1 MSKTTGLIS
10 LVLVLMSVI
19 VLGPPALAGPNDATP
34 TPYPTLPTLTPIAP
48 LPVDPALTAL
58 AADYPR
64 VDGSTSTLPL
74 QTLIAC
80 QIFNEPCLWFSE
92 PFSDTYW
99 IVPEIT
105 AQTAYSQTVADIADI
120 EHNGTHGAYVNL
132 IEERA
137 DFILVARKPSA
148 DELALAAE
156 KNVTLDVRPVALD
169 AFVFVLN
176 AAHPLDNLALDDIR
190 AIYRGDITTW
200 DALGVTTDL
209 SDWEDGNP
217 IHAYTRNPNSG
228 SQELM
233 EALVLPGDQINADP
247 GMMLASMMGPV
258 TTISHDPAGIGY
270 SVYFYIAAISR
281 NPRLKMSAIDDV
293 FPAAATIA
301 DGSYPLTTEVYA
313 VVRSDMPP
321 DNHAV
326 RLRDWLFTAQGQA
339 VIAASGYVPSMAP

>member
-10 LVLVLMSVI
+10 LGVVLMSAI
-19 VLGPPALAGPNDATP
+19 VLGPPALALQNDTTP
-34 TPYPTLPTLTPIAP
+34 TPYPTIPTLTPIAP
-48 LPVDPALTAL
+48 LPVDPAMTAL

-74 QTLIAC
+74 QVLIAC
-80 QIFNEPCLWFSE
+80 QIFNEPCRWVSE
-92 PFSDTYW
+92 PFGDTYR

-105 AQTAYSQTVADIADI
+105 AQTAQAETVAGISDI

-132 IEERA
+132 IEEQA
-137 DFILVARKPSA
+137 DFILVARRPSA

-176 AAHPLDNLALDDIR
+176 VEHPLDNLALDDIR
-190 AIYRGDITTW
+190 AIYRGEFTSW
-200 DALGVTTDL
+200 DELGVNTAL
-209 SDWEDGNP
+209 SGGVGNP
-217 IHAYTRNPNSG
+217 IRAYTRNPNSG

-247 GMMLASMMGPV
+247 GMMLASMTGPV
-258 TTISHDPAGIGY
+258 TTISHDQAGIGY

-281 NPRLKMSAIDDV
+281 NPRLKMSAIDGV
-293 FPAAATIA
+293 FPNAATIA

-313 VVRSDMPP
+313 VVRDDMPQ
-321 DNHAV
+321 DSHAIW
-326 RLRDWLFTAQGQA
+326 LRDWLFTAQGQA
-339 VIAASGYVPSMAP
+339 VIATSGYVPIVTP